1 MDLSEEKRHGIVVL
15 EPAGRLDAGSAAI
28 LEEAL
33 RRRMDAGDRCFV
45 LDGCRLDYI
54 DSTGLRVILSAAK
67 RLSQAGGEIVLAG
80 LTDYVNEVFAMAG
93 LTSIL
98 RVFSSADEAV
108 SALR

>member
-1 MDLSEEKRHGIVVL
+1 MDLSEEKQHGIVVL
-15 EPAGRLDAGSAAI
+15 APAGRLDAGSAAT

-33 RRRMDAGDRCFV
+33 RRRMDAGDRRFV

-54 DSTGLRVILSAAK
+54 DSTGLRVILLAAK
-67 RLSQAGGEIVLAG
+67 QLKRAGGEIVLAG
-80 LTDYVNEVFAMAG
+80 LTEYVHEVFAIAG

-108 SALR
+108 GALR